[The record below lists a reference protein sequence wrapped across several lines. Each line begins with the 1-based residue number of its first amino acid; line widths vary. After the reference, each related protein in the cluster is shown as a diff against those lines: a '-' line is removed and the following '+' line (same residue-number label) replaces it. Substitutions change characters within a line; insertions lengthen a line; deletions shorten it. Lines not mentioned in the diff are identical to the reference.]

1 MKITTWRI
9 VKTKRSKEP
18 DVVAN
23 GVEMPAAFDGVG
35 ASLYPGR
42 WNNKGTPMVYTASSQ
57 SLASLEILVHI
68 DDSAL
73 LQCFSIFPVQF
84 DSKHLVMIEDQN
96 EGKTVLRS
104 KNWQA
109 NPPDQT
115 TRTLGDAWVH
125 SSESLVLAVPSAV
138 IPSEINYLI
147 NPYHAD
153 FSALEIGKPQ
163 VFPFDKRFSKP
174 R

>member
-9 VKTKRSKEP
+9 VKTKRSQES
-18 DVVAN
+18 DVVVN

-57 SLASLEILVHI
+57 SLASLEILVHV

-73 LQCFSIFPVQF
+73 LKSFSIYPVQF
-84 DSKHLVMIEDQN
+84 DSKHLVMIEDYNQAK
-96 EGKTVLRS
+96 EVLTS
-104 KNWQA
+104 KNWQS

-115 TRTLGDAWVH
+115 IRALGDAWIH

-138 IPSEINYLI
+138 IPTEVNYLI

-163 VFPFDKRFSKP
+163 VFPFDERFSKP
-174 R
+174 C